1 MSSIDDLPID
11 PARDA
16 SAPPFTHD
24 SSRPS
29 WAPLAL
35 IVLAIA
41 IVGGVG
47 WYVWQRDRA
56 AAPASVATP
65 AAPAPDTQAAAAP
78 RVVLPPLDQMDAF
91 LRTLLSGLSSHPQLA
106 AWLATDDLLG
116 NAATAID
123 RLAQG
128 QTPARDLAPLRPT
141 AAFAVT
147 TRRGVTYIDPASFA
161 RYDGIADAVASV
173 EPGKLA
179 TAYLTIEPRLAEAW
193 ARQGHTGDLR
203 QAVERAL
210 ATIASTPTP
219 PAEMQLV
226 KKVSGFGFA
235 DPELEGLPA
244 AQKQLLRMGPGNL
257 AKVRQAAT
265 GFAAALAASR

>member
-1 MSSIDDLPID
+1 MI
-11 PARDA
+11 
-16 SAPPFTHD
+16 
-24 SSRPS
+24 
-29 WAPLAL
+29 
-35 IVLAIA
+35 
-41 IVGGVG
+41 
-47 WYVWQRDRA
+47 
-56 AAPASVATP
+56 
-65 AAPAPDTQAAAAP
+65 
-78 RVVLPPLDQMDAF
+78 
-91 LRTLLSGLSSHPQLA
+91 
-106 AWLATDDLLG
+106 
-116 NAATAID
+116 
-123 RLAQG
+123 
-128 QTPARDLAPLRPT
+128 LAPLRPT

-179 TAYLTIEPRLAEAW
+179 AAYLTIEPRLAEAW